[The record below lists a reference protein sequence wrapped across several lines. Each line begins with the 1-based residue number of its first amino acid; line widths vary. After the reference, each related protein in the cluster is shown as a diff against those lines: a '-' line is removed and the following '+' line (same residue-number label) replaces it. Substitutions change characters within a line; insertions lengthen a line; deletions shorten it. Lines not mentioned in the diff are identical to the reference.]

1 MEQVIDLNQFASG
14 ALAERANQA
23 IKKVL
28 ENIKDPN
35 TDYKP
40 KRKVTIELT
49 FVSDEAREMTQVS
62 VIAKTKLAPAMP
74 VSSIILIDSDKNG
87 DVLGTEFRK
96 QIPGQQAIVVN
107 KETGEILQTEEKNDD
122 LSGLQLVK

>member
-1 MEQVIDLNQFASG
+1 MEQVISLDKFASG

-23 IKKVL
+23 ILKVL

-35 TDYKP
+35 TDYKI
-40 KRKVTIELT
+40 KRKVTLELT

-62 VIAKTKLAPAMP
+62 VVAKTKTAPQSP
-74 VSSIILIDSDKNG
+74 VASIILIDSDKNG

-96 QIPGQQAIVVN
+96 QIPGQQAIIVD
-107 KETGEILQTEEKNDD
+107 KDSGEVTSPKLE
-122 LSGLQLVK
+122 SGIKRVK